1 MNFRFHKSSQNYHSD
16 TAILG
21 MWWGWNYGAVLTSFA
36 LYRVL
41 QRLDKKP
48 VLLDHAPMSE
58 TWEHC
63 TADNTP
69 LRQFLKREEV
79 QLQPVKTATAAQ
91 RLNTV
96 FDNFIVGSDQLW
108 RHQYVHEFGTQ
119 FFLDFVESGKRKIA
133 YATSLGEIGASVP
146 GDFRSIVS
154 EQLQHFDAISV
165 REFSGIEEL
174 KRLYGVECV
183 QTLDPVFLPGATFW
197 QNIANSCSPKFADK
211 NYALAYILDKKE
223 ATQHGLS
230 DILHSRHDESVLI
243 TDYEKPLTQAEA
255 PQYATILNQISPYEW
270 LAAIANCK
278 FMLTDSFHGACF
290 AIIFNKPFL
299 CLINERRGAT
309 RFHTLQKLFPT
320 LAHRFINTTSPLPSD
335 LFELNYAEVN
345 QSLQARREQSLSWL
359 QQAIQLPPKEH
370 GTAAAIP
377 PCKKPGKLRQA
388 LFRLKQRL
396 LSK

>member
-1 MNFRFHKSSQNYHSD
+1 M
-16 TAILG
+16 
-21 MWWGWNYGAVLTSFA
+21 
-36 LYRVL
+36 
-41 QRLDKKP
+41 
-48 VLLDHAPMSE
+48 LLDYSPMSE
-58 TWEHC
+58 TWGHC

-119 FFLDFVESGKRKIA
+119 FFLDFVEAGKRKVA
-133 YATSLGEIGASVP
+133 YATSLGVTGASVP
-146 GDFRSIVS
+146 EDFRSIVS
-154 EQLQHFDAISV
+154 ILLQHFDAISV

-174 KRLYGVECV
+174 KRLYGVESV
-183 QTLDPVFLPGATFW
+183 QTLDPVFLPGANFW
-197 QNIANSCSPKFADK
+197 QNIANSSSPKFADK
-211 NYALAYILDKKE
+211 NYALAYILDKEE

-230 DILHSRHDESVLI
+230 DILQSRHDESILI

-345 QSLQARREQSLSWL
+345 QTIQVRREQSLCWL
-359 QQAIQLPPKEH
+359 QQALQLPPKEH